1 MDTNGPAASKR
12 LRARQEAADI
22 RVRVALRS
30 IEEAQQLMD
39 QAVQALCSV
48 KGMVNEWKRVGVVY
62 DRVKSAWYVVERRA
76 EHLTREGRL
85 VLDREP
91 TEHEAHWAAL
101 LEGEQ
106 P

>member
-1 MDTNGPAASKR
+1 MDTNGPAGSE
-12 LRARQEAADI
+12 LCARQRAADI

-48 KGMVNEWKRVGVVY
+48 KGMVDEWKRVGAVY
-62 DRVKSAWYVVERRA
+62 DRVKGAWYVVERRA
-76 EHLTREGRL
+76 EQLTREGRL
-85 VLDREP
+85 ILDREP

-101 LEGEQ
+101 LDGEQ
-106 P
+106 S